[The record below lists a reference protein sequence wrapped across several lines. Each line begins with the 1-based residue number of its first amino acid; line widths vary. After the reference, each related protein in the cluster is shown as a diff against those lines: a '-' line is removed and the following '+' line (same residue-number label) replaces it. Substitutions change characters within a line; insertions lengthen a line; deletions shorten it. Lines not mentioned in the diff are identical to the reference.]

1 MAKNRLQTAESFIQD
16 KLLRIANQTARH
28 DLDATTNS
36 VMLRKRYKDMGPDN
50 WFGVF
55 DSYGTWTVPNSRN
68 LYPLNIIQPMIRGN
82 TAAMVS
88 ANVKINIE
96 PRVLKD
102 VQAEMVADVSRAI
115 RDLKTEE
122 QWTHQLAEQIATEP
136 QISPGV
142 FLWVDWDKNAP
153 NQFISTVDEWETD
166 EWAEGGKAICKSCGT
181 ESDVGEILGES
192 PTAICENCGAEAE
205 VVETP
210 TSVQVDVITGSKTF
224 KAGNTRT
231 KVVPSAEICMDDRG
245 TYGGN
250 INAARWVMHRYLE
263 PACDIEAKYPDEAG
277 MGFGGASTDW
287 SYSLRWQYAM
297 QTGNDQPYYT
307 PANWVDDLR
316 EVRDVYLT
324 ADMYQHVKLSQECK
338 VGKFR
343 AKETFADGT
352 YNGKSIK
359 GEKGL
364 PTLCF
369 RTVGSKL
376 IDIFPYEIKEKLIYI
391 TYLSNPSDF
400 WGVFLT
406 AMLPIQDV
414 VNYMNS
420 IQVFHTRRNARTTK
434 VLDSGMYNPEDLE
447 KDVVLTKEPL
457 IQGQDIR
464 STYGFIPSATLS
476 PVPQNLLQAHLAYAP
491 MVGGVTP
498 AMTGQPQ
505 KDETYSAVRQQK
517 EQSLGQLLPFL
528 KSTALGKQAWTVKQL
543 KEAQANYTEED
554 FLFLLKL
561 NKDWTEEY
569 VEAFLS
575 ANLDTD
581 IIVEYE
587 QGSDAPRNLLDR
599 EMALQQF
606 IATLGQLT
614 QLSMSGSPLAT
625 PELCAEI
632 LTTIKQFTQVDVD
645 VNNFEAEIRLADA
658 RSDKIIFLVDKM
670 QVPPDAPE
678 EVLNMMASQLCA
690 LPDLKP
696 FPFENHSTEC
706 EFYID
711 KIERELSKG
720 EPNHLL
726 VACWFALIN
735 SHKDAAI
742 LEAQESTAAQ
752 MAAQAPAME
761 QEQQMQQ
768 EAMMAEQAAQQE
780 QAGQAQE
787 QMGQEL
793 QAKAAEAGLED
804 ERVEKDQ
811 SHAAEMQDK
820 QMAHDL
826 RMKQLDMADKDADR
840 KHQKSMAAKVK

>member
-1 MAKNRLQTAESFIQD
+1 MARSTKTQTAQSFVASF
-16 KLLRIANQTARH
+16 LLRAANQTARH

-36 VMLRKRYKDMGPDN
+36 VLLRKRYKDMGSEN

-55 DSYGTWTVPNSRN
+55 DSYGTWTVPNTRN
-68 LYPLNIIQPMIRGN
+68 LYPLNIIQPMIKAN
-82 TAAMVS
+82 TAALVS

-96 PRVLKD
+96 PRALKD

-122 QWTHQLAEQIATEP
+122 QWTHQLVEQVATEP
-136 QISPGV
+136 QMSAGV
-142 FLWVDWDKNAP
+142 FLWVDWDKDAQS
-153 NQFISTVDEWETD
+153 QFISTIDEWETD
-166 EWAEGGKAICKSCGT
+166 EWAEGGRAICSSCGM

-192 PTAICENCGAEAE
+192 PTVECECGGMAE
-205 VVETP
+205 VIEAP
-210 TSVQVDVITGSKTF
+210 ESMPVDVIKGTKTF
-224 KAGNTRT
+224 KSGNTTT
-231 KVVPSAEICMDDRG
+231 KIIPSAEICIDDRG
-245 TYGGN
+245 TWGGN
-250 INAARWVMHRYLE
+250 IDAARWIIHRYLE
-263 PACDIEAKYPDEAG
+263 PKDDLEAKYPDQEG
-277 MGFGGASTDW
+277 SGFGGASTDW

-324 ADMYQHVKLSQECK
+324 PDMYCHVQLSEDCK
-338 VGKFR
+338 IGKFR
-343 AKETFADGT
+343 ASGTLANAT

-359 GEKGL
+359 TDKGL

-369 RTVGSKL
+369 RTVGQQL
-376 IDIFPYEIKEKLIYI
+376 IDVYPYEIKEKLIYI

-420 IQVFHTRRNARTTK
+420 IQIFHTRRNARTTK

-457 IQGQDIR
+457 SPEQDIR
-464 STYGFIPSATLS
+464 STFAYIPSATLS

-491 MVGGVTP
+491 GIGGVTP

-505 KDETYSAVRQQK
+505 EGETYSAVRQQK

-543 KEAQANYTEED
+543 KEFQANATEED

-561 NKDWTEEY
+561 NKEWTEEY
-569 VEAFLS
+569 VEAFLA

-606 IATLGQLT
+606 IATLGQLSE
-614 QLSMSGSPLAT
+614 LSMMGSPLAT
-625 PELCAEI
+625 PQLCGEI
-632 LTTIKQFTQVDVD
+632 LMAIKQFTQVDVD
-645 VNNFEAEIRLADA
+645 VNNFEAGVRLAEA
-658 RSDKIIFLVDKM
+658 RSQKIIFLADQMQMPVDTPM
-670 QVPPDAPE
+670 
-678 EVLNMMASQLCA
+678 EVLNMMASQLVA
-690 LPDLKP
+690 LPDLMP
-696 FPFENHSTEC
+696 FPFEKHEAEI
-706 EFYID
+706 EFYVD
-711 KIERELSKG
+711 KIERELSKA
-720 EPNHLL
+720 EPSHLL

-735 SHKDAAI
+735 SHKEAAVI
-742 LEAQESTAAQ
+742 EGQEASEAQVATQ
-752 MAAQAPAME
+752 MPMIQA
-761 QEQQMQQ
+761 EQQM
-768 EAMMAEQAAQQE
+768 A
-780 QAGQAQE
+780 QAGQPDAE
-787 QMGQEL
+787 QEL
-793 QAKAAEAGLED
+793 KAEAAIRGMDSEQSAS
-804 ERVEKDQ
+804 DQ
-811 SHAAEMQDK
+811 DHATRLAESEH
-820 QMAHDL
+820 AHDL
-826 RMKQLDMADKDADR
+826 EMKRLDMEDRAADR
-840 KHQKSMAAKVK
+840 AHQIAVESKKSKQVAKKNG